1 MRKLRLKNIKQLS
14 KGNKALSDRTK
25 FKFMI
30 FTPCY
35 IVSQYFYMIPSS

>member
-25 FKFMI
+25 FKLMI